1 MKECSRL
8 EDRGYCKFGCSR
20 TVKVCHFWAKYK
32 NCRHGR
38 ACRRSH
44 QSPEARR
51 TSAASSSHQ
60 RPEAHA
66 PVPKKMP
73 AHARDEEKKIQPE
86 KGDHSMI
93 STNQVQTC
101 PICLELAT
109 RDSGSFVSLQC
120 GHTFHADCIMPVM
133 HMPASQPKCPLCH
146 QKISATEIRPIIF
159 S

>member
-66 PVPKKMP
+66 PVPT
-73 AHARDEEKKIQPE
+73 AREEKKDQT
-86 KGDHSMI
+86 KKRDHSMI
-93 STNQVQTC
+93 SANLVPSC

-109 RDSGSFVSLQC
+109 IDYGSFVSLQC
-120 GHTFHADCIMPVM
+120 SRTFHEDCINPVM
-133 HMPASQPKCPLCH
+133 QMPASQQKCPVCV
-146 QKISATEIRPIIF
+146 F
-159 S
+159 